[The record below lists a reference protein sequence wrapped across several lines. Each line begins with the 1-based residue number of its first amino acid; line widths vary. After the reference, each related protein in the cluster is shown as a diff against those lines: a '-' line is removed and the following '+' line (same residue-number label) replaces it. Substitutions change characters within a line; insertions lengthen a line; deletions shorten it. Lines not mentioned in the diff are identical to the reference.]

1 MEPEVNALEHI
12 AFTRPVHGA
21 GHARWGADIAG
32 ALVAGPRRQHISLS
46 LSQALENPIPG
57 SFLFARIGGDLPS
70 RHRHNVA
77 HAVAKPD
84 GIGYGYR
91 AKPGRGLQ
99 VADDDR
105 TSLRIRARCQVVGA
119 QINPAAA
126 DHVMGHA
133 NERLPAGVQY
143 PVKLAR
149 PIRPVAH
156 PGIDRVIAGGRD
168 SRRVSRRRGFGLV
181 QQGKAIRHRPR
192 AAKVDG
198 RVAVKPLSRELHAR
212 GVIIQYH
219 LIWLIANGPESDDR
233 RAGVKS
239 IRNEEVHLVEVP
251 VVFIHFLAD
260 PAPGSPVVPV
270 PSPAVAGAGEDDSNW
285 IKDRRSTR

>member
-1 MEPEVNALEHI
+1 MEAEVNALEHI
-12 AFTRPVHGA
+12 SFTRPVHGS

-32 ALVAGPRRQHISLS
+32 ALVRGPRGQHISLPMP
-46 LSQALENPIPG
+46 QAVANPIPG
-57 SFLFARIGGDLPS
+57 SFLFARIGRDLPS
-70 RHRHNVA
+70 RHWHNVA
-77 HAVAKPD
+77 HAVAKAD
-84 GIGYGYR
+84 GVGHSYR
-91 AKPGRGLQ
+91 AKSGRGLQ

-105 TSLRIRARCQVVGA
+105 TSLPIRARFQVVGA

-143 PVKLAR
+143 AVKLAR
-149 PIRPVAH
+149 SVRPVAH
-156 PGIDRVIAGGRD
+156 PRINWVIAGGRD

-192 AAKVDG
+192 AAKENG
-198 RVAVKPLSRELHAR
+198 GAAVKPLARELHSR
-212 GVIIQYH
+212 GIIIQYH

-239 IRNEEVHLVEVP
+239 IRNEEVHLDRKS

-270 PSPAVAGAGEDDSNW
+270 PSPAVAGAGEDDSP
-285 IKDRRSTR
+285 

>member
-1 MEPEVNALEHI
+1 MEAEVNALEHI
-12 AFTRPVHGA
+12 AFTRPVHGSS
-21 GHARWGADIAG
+21 HARRGADITG
-32 ALVAGPRRQHISLS
+32 ALVAGPRRQHISLP
-46 LSQALENPIPG
+46 LPQAVANPIPR
-57 SFLFARIGGDLPS
+57 SFLFARIGRDLPS
-70 RHRHNVA
+70 LHWHNVA

-84 GIGYGYR
+84 GVSYGYR

-105 TSLRIRARCQVVGA
+105 TSLPIRARFQEVGA

-133 NERLPAGVQY
+133 NERLPSGVQY

-149 PIRPVAH
+149 PIRPVTH
-156 PGIDRVIAGGRD
+156 PRIDRVIAGGRD
-168 SRRVSRRRGFGLV
+168 SRRVTRRRGSGVV

-198 RVAVKPLSRELHAR
+198 RVAVKPLARELHAR

-239 IRNEEVHLVEVP
+239 IQIRRAHLVEVP
-251 VVFIHFLAD
+251 VVLIHFLAD
-260 PAPGSPVVPV
+260 PAPGGPVVPV
-270 PSPAVAGAGEDDSNW
+270 PGPAVAGAGEDNSP
-285 IKDRRSTR
+285 